1 VLDTILKLVAE
12 MLSPTSLI
20 LLAIVV
26 WQFRELHVKDKNH
39 HSLFGVLNNHTDAIN
54 RLLGVLEG
62 RRMA

>member
-1 VLDTILKLVAE
+1 LDSILGTLVE
-12 MLSPTSLI
+12 FLSPTCLV
-20 LLAIVV
+20 LLLIVV
-26 WQFRELHVKDKNH
+26 WQFKEIHTKDKNH